1 MLIVLIIVAA
11 LCVVTM
17 VCYEVSN
24 KLLQEKTVE
33 RSSIKVRLKKKSKKW
48 YDKELRRLKA
58 KSQNKPKQNDE
69 FNVGSAFEIIELIE
83 EEHNQFAAMENEIED
98 LTDTIH
104 LLRKVKKISYTMV
117 LVCSI
122 LLVVV
127 ILLGT
132 VAQTSLNK
140 GKYLLK
146 IPLLRV
152 FVID

>member
-17 VCYEVSN
+17 VCYEASN

-33 RSSIKVRLKKKSKKW
+33 RSNIKVSLKKKSKKW

-69 FNVGSAFEIIELIE
+69 FNVGSAFETIELIE

-104 LLRKVKKISYTMV
+104 LLRKIKKISYTMIF
-117 LVCSI
+117 VCT
-122 LLVVV
+122 
-127 ILLGT
+127 ILLGAVAYVST
-132 VAQTSLNK
+132 VKA
-140 GKYLLK
+140 GA
-146 IPLLRV
+146 R
-152 FVID
+152 

>member
-11 LCVVTM
+11 LCVVSM

-33 RSSIKVRLKKKSKKW
+33 RSRIKVRLKKKSKKW

-69 FNVGSAFEIIELIE
+69 FNVGYAFETIELIE
-83 EEHNQFAAMENEIED
+83 EERNQFAALENEIED

-104 LLRKVKKISYTMV
+104 LFRKVEKISFNMV
-117 LVCSI
+117 FVCSI
-122 LLVVV
+122 LLVVM
-127 ILLGT
+127 ILFGAVAYVLT
-132 VAQTSLNK
+132 VKA
-140 GKYLLK
+140 GA
-146 IPLLRV
+146 R
-152 FVID
+152 

>member
-11 LCVVTM
+11 LCVVSM

-69 FNVGSAFEIIELIE
+69 FNVGFAFEIIELIE

-104 LLRKVKKISYTMV
+104 LFRKVKKISYTMV

-127 ILLGT
+127 ILLGAVAYVLT
-132 VAQTSLNK
+132 VKA
-140 GKYLLK
+140 GA
-146 IPLLRV
+146 R
-152 FVID
+152 

>member
-11 LCVVTM
+11 LCVVSM

-69 FNVGSAFEIIELIE
+69 FNVGLAFEIIELIE

-104 LLRKVKKISYTMV
+104 LLREIKKISYTMIF
-117 LVCSI
+117 VCTI

-127 ILLGT
+127 ILLGAVAYVLT
-132 VAQTSLNK
+132 VKA
-140 GKYLLK
+140 GA
-146 IPLLRV
+146 R
-152 FVID
+152 

>member
-11 LCVVTM
+11 LCVVSM

-24 KLLQEKTVE
+24 KLLQEKTIE
-33 RSSIKVRLKKKSKKW
+33 RSNKKAALKKKSKKW
-48 YDKELRRLKA
+48 YDKELKKLKA
-58 KSQNKPKQNDE
+58 KSKSKPKPNDE
-69 FNVGSAFEIIELIE
+69 FNVGYAFETIELIE
-83 EEHNQFAAMENEIED
+83 KERNQFAALENEIED

-127 ILLGT
+127 ILLGAVAYVLT
-132 VAQTSLNK
+132 VKA
-140 GKYLLK
+140 GA
-146 IPLLRV
+146 R
-152 FVID
+152 

>member
-11 LCVVTM
+11 LCVVSM

-33 RSSIKVRLKKKSKKW
+33 RSNIKVRLKKKSKKW

-69 FNVGSAFEIIELIE
+69 FNVGYAFETIELIE
-83 EEHNQFAAMENEIED
+83 EEHNQFAELENEIED

-104 LLRKVKKISYTMV
+104 LLRKVKKISFNMV
-117 LVCSI
+117 FVCSI
-122 LLVVV
+122 LLVVM
-127 ILLGT
+127 ILFGAVAYVLT
-132 VAQTSLNK
+132 VKA
-140 GKYLLK
+140 GA
-146 IPLLRV
+146 R
-152 FVID
+152 

>member
-11 LCVVTM
+11 LCVVSM
-17 VCYEVSN
+17 VCYEVLN

-33 RSSIKVRLKKKSKKW
+33 RSNIKVRLKKKSKKW

-69 FNVGSAFEIIELIE
+69 FNVGFAFEIIELIE
-83 EEHNQFAAMENEIED
+83 EERNQFAELENEIED

-104 LLRKVKKISYTMV
+104 LLRKIKKISYTMIF
-117 LVCSI
+117 VCTI

-127 ILLGT
+127 ILLGAVAYVST
-132 VAQTSLNK
+132 VKVGA
-140 GKYLLK
+140 
-146 IPLLRV
+146 R
-152 FVID
+152 

>member
-11 LCVVTM
+11 LCVVSM

-24 KLLQEKTVE
+24 KLLQEKTIE
-33 RSSIKVRLKKKSKKW
+33 RSNKKAALKKKSKKW
-48 YDKELRRLKA
+48 YDKELKKLKA
-58 KSQNKPKQNDE
+58 KSKSKPKPNDE
-69 FNVGSAFEIIELIE
+69 FNVGYAFETIELIE
-83 EEHNQFAAMENEIED
+83 EERNQFAALEIEIED

-127 ILLGT
+127 ILLGAVAYVLT
-132 VAQTSLNK
+132 VKA
-140 GKYLLK
+140 GA
-146 IPLLRV
+146 R
-152 FVID
+152 

>member
-11 LCVVTM
+11 LCVVSM

-24 KLLQEKTVE
+24 KLLQEKTIE
-33 RSSIKVRLKKKSKKW
+33 RSNKKAALKKKSKKW
-48 YDKELRRLKA
+48 YDKELKKLKA
-58 KSQNKPKQNDE
+58 KSKSKPKPNDE
-69 FNVGSAFEIIELIE
+69 FNVGYTFETIELIE
-83 EEHNQFAAMENEIED
+83 EERNQFAALENEIED

-127 ILLGT
+127 ILLGAVAYVLT
-132 VAQTSLNK
+132 VKA
-140 GKYLLK
+140 GA
-146 IPLLRV
+146 R
-152 FVID
+152 

>member
-11 LCVVTM
+11 LCVVSM

-33 RSSIKVRLKKKSKKW
+33 RSNIKVRLKKKSKKW

-69 FNVGSAFEIIELIE
+69 FNVGYAFETLELIE
-83 EEHNQFAAMENEIED
+83 EERNQFAAMENEIED

-104 LLRKVKKISYTMV
+104 LLRKIKKISYTMIF
-117 LVCSI
+117 VCTI

-127 ILLGT
+127 ILLGAVAYVLT
-132 VAQTSLNK
+132 VKA
-140 GKYLLK
+140 GA
-146 IPLLRV
+146 R
-152 FVID
+152 

>member
-11 LCVVTM
+11 LCVVSM

-24 KLLQEKTVE
+24 KLLQEKTIE
-33 RSSIKVRLKKKSKKW
+33 RSNKKAALKKKSKKW

-104 LLRKVKKISYTMV
+104 LLRKIKKISYTMIF
-117 LVCSI
+117 VCTI

-127 ILLGT
+127 ILLGADVYVLT
-132 VAQTSLNK
+132 VKA
-140 GKYLLK
+140 GA
-146 IPLLRV
+146 R
-152 FVID
+152 

>member
-11 LCVVTM
+11 LCVVSM

-33 RSSIKVRLKKKSKKW
+33 RSNIKVRLKKKSKKW

-69 FNVGSAFEIIELIE
+69 FNVGYAFETIELIE
-83 EEHNQFAAMENEIED
+83 EERNQFAAMENEIED

-104 LLRKVKKISYTMV
+104 LLRKIKKISYTMIF
-117 LVCSI
+117 VCTI

-127 ILLGT
+127 ILLGAVAYVLT
-132 VAQTSLNK
+132 VKA
-140 GKYLLK
+140 GA
-146 IPLLRV
+146 R
-152 FVID
+152 

>member
-11 LCVVTM
+11 LCVVSM

-48 YDKELRRLKA
+48 YDKELKKLNA
-58 KSQNKPKQNDE
+58 KSKSKPKQNDE
-69 FNVGSAFEIIELIE
+69 FNVGYAFETIELIE

-104 LLRKVKKISYTMV
+104 LLRKIKKISYTMIF
-117 LVCSI
+117 VCTI

-127 ILLGT
+127 ILLGAVAYVLT
-132 VAQTSLNK
+132 VKA
-140 GKYLLK
+140 GA
-146 IPLLRV
+146 R
-152 FVID
+152 

>member
-69 FNVGSAFEIIELIE
+69 FNVGYAFETIELIE
-83 EEHNQFAAMENEIED
+83 EERNQFAALENEIED

-132 VAQTSLNK
+132 VAYVLTVKASA
-140 GKYLLK
+140 
-146 IPLLRV
+146 R
-152 FVID
+152 